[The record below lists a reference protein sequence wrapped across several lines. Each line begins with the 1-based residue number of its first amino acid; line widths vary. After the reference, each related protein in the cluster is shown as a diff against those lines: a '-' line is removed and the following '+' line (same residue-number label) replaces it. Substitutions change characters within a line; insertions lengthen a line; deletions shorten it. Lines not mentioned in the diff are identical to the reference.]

1 MLHSLYQLL
10 IYPIEL
16 LLGIVYSLVYE
27 TRHDVGLSIIGV
39 SIVVNILLLPLYNRA
54 DAISEEERKKQ
65 ERMALPLSH
74 IKKTFKGDERFMML
88 QAYYR
93 KEDYHPLYSLRSS
106 LPLLLQVPFFIAAYH
121 FLSNLSLLNNMSF
134 LWIKNLAAPDA
145 MIVIPAIG
153 IDVMPKMILL
163 NGFKINILPILMT
176 LINIISAMIYT
187 KGSPLK
193 EKVQLYVMAL
203 LFLILLYNSPSG
215 LVLYWTMN
223 NVFSLIKN
231 IVLGIKKRI
240 VKHDPADAGLK
251 DRKDVTAKG
260 WNKLFILGA
269 VLLTI
274 LLGVLIP
281 SSVIVSSPA
290 EFVNVKAYMDPLRY
304 VFSTF
309 LITSGLLLIWIP
321 VFYYLASGKARKV
334 ICTLLWVGSGIS
346 LIDFLVFG
354 KAEGYINANLK
365 YDVEPVITTQKAVF
379 NTALLIVAAI
389 VMIII
394 MIKKKNAVKTVY
406 SILIT
411 VLIVLSTINL
421 VHTEI
426 QLSSMPYLKA
436 EVKPYKGFTL
446 STHGKNVIVIMLDR
460 GMGTYI
466 PFIMNERPELK
477 EKFSGF
483 VYYPNT
489 ISFGSRT
496 MTGGPALFGG
506 YEYSAEGM
514 DSRPE
519 EKLVDKHDEALKVM
533 PVLFSENGYKTT
545 VYDPPLGGYKWV
557 SDLSIYDEYPGIEA
571 YSLRNRF
578 EDPELSY
585 SVEIFRDRSFFMYS
599 IYKAVPLVCQKFV
612 YDEGNY
618 HYPDERPHINME
630 FVDPYMTLHNLD
642 KITGIEDTDRNT
654 FMMMDNE
661 APHAFTELQL
671 PDYVP
676 ADKLNN
682 RGLETG
688 YRNDENG
695 NVLEIDEYFIYH
707 VNISPL
713 IQIGNWL
720 DYLKQNGVYDNTRII
735 IVADHGYPLEQF
747 DSLIQEDGTDMQ
759 AVVPMLLFKDFNAK
773 EYSVSDEF
781 MTNADTPVLAVEGL
795 INDPVNPFTGKRI
808 DSSEKST
815 HDQLVLCVDVEHNE
829 PDDKKLTFHRPGQ
842 VWYRVHDNVYD
853 KSDWTR
859 VDDE

>member
-1 MLHSLYQLL
+1 MMHSLYQLL

-93 KEDYHPLYSLRSS
+93 KMDYHPLNSLRSS
-106 LPLLLQVPFFIAAYH
+106 LPLLLQIPFFIAAYH
-121 FLSNLSLLNNMSF
+121 FLSNLSLLQNMSF
-134 LWIKNLAAPDA
+134 LWIKNLAAPDGI
-145 MIVIPAIG
+145 IVFPAIG
-153 IDVMPKMILL
+153 IDIMPEMIIL
-163 NGFKINILPILMT
+163 NGFNINVLPILMT
-176 LINIISAMIYT
+176 LINIVSTIIYT

-215 LVLYWTMN
+215 LVIYWTMN
-223 NVFSLIKN
+223 NIFSLFKN
-231 IVLGIKKRI
+231 IVLGIKKKFVKKDCAVFGAKEKKTRI
-240 VKHDPADAGLK
+240 SKE
-251 DRKDVTAKG
+251 
-260 WNKLFILGA
+260 WNSLFVFGA
-269 VLLTI
+269 LLLT
-274 LLGVLIP
+274 LLMGVLIP

-290 EFVNVKAYMDPLRY
+290 EFVNVKAYKDPLIY
-304 VFSTF
+304 VFNTF
-309 LITSGLLLIWIP
+309 LITAGLMLIWIP

-334 ICTLLWVGSGIS
+334 ICILLWVGSGIS

-379 NTALLIVAAI
+379 NTVLLTVAAI

-411 VLIVLSTINL
+411 VLVVLSAINI
-421 VHTEI
+421 VSTEL

-460 GMGTYI
+460 GIGAYI

-489 ISFGSRT
+489 ISFGGHT

-514 DSRPE
+514 DSRPD

-545 VYDPPLGGYKWV
+545 VYDPPLGRYKWV
-557 SDLSIYDEYPGIEA
+557 SDLSIYDEYPDIEA
-571 YSLRNRF
+571 YSLKNRF
-578 EDPELSY
+578 EDPELSDA
-585 SVEIFRDRSFFMYS
+585 VELYRDRSFFMYS
-599 IYKAVPLVCQKFV
+599 IYKTVPLICQKFV
-612 YDEGNY
+612 YDEGHY
-618 HYPDERPHINME
+618 HYPDERPHVNME
-630 FVDPYMTLHNLD
+630 FVDPYLTLRNLD
-642 KITGIEDTDRNT
+642 KITEIEDTDRNT

-661 APHAFTELQL
+661 APHAVTELQL

-676 ADKLNN
+676 VDKLNN

-688 YRNDENG
+688 YRNDEKG

-735 IVADHGYPLEQF
+735 IVSDHGYPLEQF

-759 AVVPMLLFKDFNAK
+759 AVIPMLLFKDFNAK

-781 MTNADTPVLAVEGL
+781 MTNAETPILAMKGL
-795 INDPVNPFTGKRI
+795 IDDPINPFTGKKI
-808 DSSEKST
+808 DNKEKKA
-815 HDQLVLCVDVEHNE
+815 HDQLVLRVDDNE
-829 PDDKKLTFHRPGQ
+829 PDEIKKTFHQPGQ
-842 VWYRVHDNVYD
+842 VWYRVHENVYD
-853 KSDWTR
+853 KSNWTR
-859 VDDE
+859 VNYE